1 MQISWVI
8 PSGLTTD
15 FSWTLPCGYG
25 QMVDQRASPRWS
37 HSHLQW
43 LADCQ
48 PERPCFLQVATL
60 SSSKITWAQS
70 QYSLWNSKHRIPS
83 AQALFKSLLVS
94 RLLTSIGQGKSHGQ
108 PNSVMRKQIP
118 LLNGRIF
125 NIILPG
131 VRCRKRK
138 NFWPSFNL
146 PLLSYPKH
154 TRHIHTCAQAGP
166 ITWNKLSPL
175 SVLLANF
182 YFLTFKALIKY
193 SI

>member
-1 MQISWVI
+1 MISLTSPVV
-8 PSGLTTD
+8 SGLSARD
-15 FSWTLPCGYG
+15 
-25 QMVDQRASPRWS
+25 
-37 HSHLQW
+37 
-43 LADCQ
+43 
-48 PERPCFLQVATL
+48 CFLQVATL

-94 RLLTSIGQGKSHGQ
+94 HLLTSIGQGKSHGQ

-166 ITWNKLSPL
+166 ITWNKLSTSFCP
-175 SVLLANF
+175 F
-182 YFLTFKALIKY
+182 GKFLFLDLQGSDQIQHLMISFLKLIIPSYAPMIPCICLYY
-193 SI
+193 SIQ